1 MVRFDYRGFAIHCA
15 ICAALGVVALALT
28 ACASAQPPPPI
39 ANPDPRICAAIEA
52 APPIQGGIV
61 QPVTQEQEDAVT
73 AFLRG
78 EADLFSWGGRG
89 WTRAEIAKSQYCKP
103 GG

>member
-1 MVRFDYRGFAIHCA
+1 MLSKGRFRMHVAATCIVFALVGCA
-15 ICAALGVVALALT
+15 HT
-28 ACASAQPPPPI
+28 SPPPPI

-78 EADLFSWGGRG
+78 EAELWGYAGRG
-89 WTRAEIAKSQYCKP
+89 WFRAGLAKDQYCK
-103 GG
+103 